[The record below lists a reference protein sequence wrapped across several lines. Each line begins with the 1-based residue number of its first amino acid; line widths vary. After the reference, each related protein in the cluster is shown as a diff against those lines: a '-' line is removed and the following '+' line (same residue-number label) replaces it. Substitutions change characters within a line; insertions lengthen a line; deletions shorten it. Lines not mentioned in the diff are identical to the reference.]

1 MSRQA
6 LALKYRPSTFQDLTE
21 QYSIKKILSTQIST
35 GTIKNGYLFTGPAGC
50 GKTTSARIFAR
61 MINDGKGTPIE
72 LDAASN
78 NSVDDIRSICEQ
90 AQTRA
95 LDSEY
100 KIFILDEV
108 HVLSNQAWQAM
119 LKTLEEPPM
128 KSIFILCTTNPEKIP
143 QTILSRVQR
152 YNFQKIGLEG
162 IVNRLIA
169 ILEAENDEIQSTG
182 SQDAVHDIEWARE
195 EGLPVIDWDIHA
207 IHLIAKL
214 ANGGMRD
221 AITLMDKCL
230 SYSHKLTEENVVAA
244 LGVADYST
252 MFQLNDAI
260 FSSNITYA
268 LEVIDKVYNA
278 GVDLKQFMKTYF
290 EFILDIR
297 KYEILQS
304 FDFIKIPSTHKEELD
319 NYGNA
324 EYNILA
330 GLLKELVDIN
340 HNIKWE
346 KDCKPYIEARLL
358 LFMEV
363 RDL

>member
-6 LALKYRPSTFQDLTE
+6 LALKYRPKSFKDLTE
-21 QYSIKKILSTQIST
+21 QESIKKILSTQIST

-50 GKTTSARIFAR
+50 GKTTSARIFAQ
-61 MINDGKGTPIE
+61 MINSGKGTPIE

-169 ILEAENDEIQSTG
+169 ILEAESDEFCDYKGNDFMS
-182 SQDAVHDIEWARE
+182 HE
-195 EGLPVIDWDIHA
+195 EYMMEGGYDWDIQA

-230 SYSHKLTEENVVAA
+230 SYSHNLTEDNVVAA

-260 FSSNITYA
+260 FCSKIMDVLT
-268 LEVIDKVYNA
+268 VIDGVYNS

-290 EFILDIR
+290 EFILDIS
-297 KYEILQS
+297 KYDLMES
-304 FDFIKIPSTHKEELD
+304 FEYIKIPSTYKDILD
-319 NYGNA
+319 GYGRQDYDLLS
-324 EYNILA
+324 E
-330 GLLKELVDIN
+330 LLKELVDIN

-358 LFMEV
+358 LFV
-363 RDL
+363 GGSRV